1 MADYRAYIL
10 RPDGHVQFRV
20 DPDCQDEAQAR
31 AKAKLL
37 VDGFD
42 VELWELDRLIERF
55 KEPCLAWL
63 DGLTNNTNAAR
74 ISLDDP

>member
-10 RPDGHVQFRV
+10 SPDGHVQFRV
-20 DPDCQDEAQAR
+20 DLDCPDEAQAR

-55 KEPCLAWL
+55 KSP
-63 DGLTNNTNAAR
+63 DSPG
-74 ISLDDP
+74 